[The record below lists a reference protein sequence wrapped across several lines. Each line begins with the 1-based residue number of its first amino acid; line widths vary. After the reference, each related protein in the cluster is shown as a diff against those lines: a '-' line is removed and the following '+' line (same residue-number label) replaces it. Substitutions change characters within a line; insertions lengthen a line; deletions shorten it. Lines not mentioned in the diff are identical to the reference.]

1 MRQIAKAT
9 GAQIA
14 LTLNNIEGEDSFDPS
29 YLGECG
35 EVAQE
40 WISDRELIY
49 FRKTKNTA
57 TSSIILRGPNDYTL
71 DEMERY
77 VRPPQCVPTLSIW
90 SDHPERSA
98 VHDSLCIVK
107 RTLESN
113 KVVPGG
119 GAVEAALSIY
129 LENFATT
136 LGSCK
141 TFGQSLD

>member
-1 MRQIAKAT
+1 MEKRDLRQIAKAT

-57 TSSIILRGPNDYTL
+57 TASIILRGPNDYTL

-77 VRPPQCVPTLSIW
+77 VRPTMCPY
-90 SDHPERSA
+90 PE
-98 VHDSLCIVK
+98 HLI
-107 RTLESN
+107 
-113 KVVPGG
+113 
-119 GAVEAALSIY
+119 
-129 LENFATT
+129 
-136 LGSCK
+136 
-141 TFGQSLD
+141 